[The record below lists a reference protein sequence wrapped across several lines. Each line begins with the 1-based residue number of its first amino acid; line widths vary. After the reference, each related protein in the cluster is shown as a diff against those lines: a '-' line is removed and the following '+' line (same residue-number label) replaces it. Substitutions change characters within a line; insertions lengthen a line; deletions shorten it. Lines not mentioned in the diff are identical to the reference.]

1 MRKHLQKSGPVI
13 DYKGY
18 DEDHDQRK
26 LELSAEKK
34 QLQFTKLQALGA
46 KFVQDKASIESK
58 IEELQR
64 ANNPDYQEAIH
75 ALEKQLATIQQEYE
89 QQVAEI
95 YPEIADDYEMLIEQ
109 MNEGAERMEEQAESV
124 RDISMDASSTDTEDA
139 AEALERKKSAFEA
152 SRDEHLAK
160 LKPLMEQ
167 AAEQQRK
174 MRVRRL
180 RGE

>member
-1 MRKHLQKSGPVI
+1 MRKHFQKNGLII
-13 DYKGY
+13 DHKGY
-18 DEDHDQRK
+18 DEEHEQRK

-34 QLQFTKLQALGA
+34 HLQFTKLQVLGA
-46 KFVQDKASIESK
+46 KFIQDKTTIESK
-58 IEELQR
+58 IEDLQR
-64 ANNPDYQEAIH
+64 ANNPDYQEAIQ

-95 YPEIADDYEMLIEQ
+95 YPEIANDYEILIEQ
-109 MNEGAERMEEQAESV
+109 MNESAEHMEEQAESV
-124 RDISMDASSTDTEDA
+124 RDIAMDASSTDTKDA
-139 AEALERKKSAFEA
+139 AEALEQKRRAFEA

-167 AAEQQRK
+167 AADQQRK

>member
-1 MRKHLQKSGPVI
+1 MRKHKQIRGPII
-13 DYKGY
+13 DKKGY
-18 DEDHDQRK
+18 DEDLDQRK
-26 LELSAEKK
+26 IDLAAQKK
-34 QLQFTKLQALGA
+34 QLQFQKLQALGV
-46 KFVQDKASIESK
+46 KFVQDKTA
-58 IEELQR
+58 IEEEIEALQN
-64 ANNPDYQEAIH
+64 ANTPDNQEAIQ

-109 MNEGAERMEEQAESV
+109 MNEGAEHMEEQAESV
-124 RDISMDASSTDTEDA
+124 RDIVMDASSTDTEEA
-139 AEALERKKSAFEA
+139 AEALDQKRRAFEA
-152 SRDEHLAK
+152 SRDEHLSK

-180 RGE
+180 RGK